1 MPSIGNLQ
9 MSCRGEKTKILDTP
23 VEKREDV
30 MILDT
35 PVEKREDMRIGGT
48 RRDKPA
54 VFIGRAPLLRRI
66 RSSRSAPRL
75 VEKDPAENAQK
86 AA

>member
-1 MPSIGNLQ
+1 LIPSQAAFSTTLISFSFIVSQ
-9 MSCRGEKTKILDTP
+9 YK
-23 VEKREDV
+23 
-30 MILDT
+30 
-35 PVEKREDMRIGGT
+35 DMRIGGT

-66 RSSRSAPRL
+66 SSSRSKPRL
-75 VEKDPAENAQK
+75 VEKDSAENAQK